1 MSRVN
6 TGCDCT
12 TFAKCHLSQKIL
24 ILFVPCHLH
33 AIQCSLSF
41 LWPSPTATSH
51 PPPSAESLNT
61 HFPHSQ
67 PNLLVG
73 TLTARSLFRGMVRS
87 FQACALARKAQSV
100 LVTVRRGGQFHSH
113 SQRRPTTVRPLRS
126 RVASCPVLRAGL
138 RTCSFA
144 IPCGARPSRFQNS
157 ASLPVYGRSG
167 EEWCKPVRPE

>member
-12 TFAKCHLSQKIL
+12 TRAKCHLSQKIL
-24 ILFVPCHLH
+24 IPFAPCHLH
-33 AIQCSLSF
+33 AIPCSLSS
-41 LWPSPTATSH
+41 LWPASATSH

-61 HFPHSQ
+61 HFPHSK
-67 PNLLVG
+67 PNSLVVAPS
-73 TLTARSLFRGMVRS
+73 ARSLFRGMVRS
-87 FQACALARKAQSV
+87 FQARALALKAQRVS
-100 LVTVRRGGQFHSH
+100 VTVQRGSQFHSH
-113 SQRRPTTVRPLRS
+113 SQRRLTTVRPLRLPLT
-126 RVASCPVLRAGL
+126 SCPVLRAGL

-144 IPCGARPSRFQNS
+144 IPCGARPLRFQNS